1 MWTDILL
8 QAGLILVTV
17 IMFLAMHDIP
27 QKLLNKLRYRNRADL
42 QAKRHFV
49 IGAQYLAQARSSKS
63 RSSSASLAKQAES
76 EADKAV
82 SLDPKDAAA
91 YILRSIA
98 LDIQGFKTSALDSLD
113 IALSNPA
120 VKTLSETEKGD
131 ALFKRAELKMSMSR
145 RGRVDSAM
153 EDLSDAVKM
162 SPENA
167 KAFCL
172 LGECYEVK
180 KLSEEAKM
188 AFESALKVDSNS
200 AAAKAALDRIGSS
213 SK

>member
-17 IMFLAMHDIP
+17 FMFLAMHDIP
-27 QKLLNKLRYRNRADL
+27 KKLLNKLRYRNRADL

-91 YILRSIA
+91 HILKSIA

-120 VKTLSETEKGD
+120 VKTLSEIEKGD

-145 RGRVDSAM
+145 RGRVDSAI

-167 KAFCL
+167 KAFRL
-172 LGECYEVK
+172 LGECYEIK
-180 KLSEEAKM
+180 KMGEEAKM
-188 AFESALKVDSNS
+188 AFEAALKVDSNS
-200 AAAKAALDRIGSS
+200 ASAKAALYRIGSS
-213 SK
+213 K

>member
-17 IMFLAMHDIP
+17 FMFLAMHDIP

-145 RGRVDSAM
+145 HGRVDSAM

-172 LGECYEVK
+172 LGECYEIK

-188 AFESALKVDSNS
+188 AFEAALKVDSNS